1 MLYAVIMAGG
11 SGTRLWPL
19 SRKNRPKQ
27 SLQLIGDR
35 TMFQHAVD
43 RLAPLLPA
51 ERIYVVTNAALAE
64 ILRPQAPALPSRN
77 FILEPSGRDSAPAAG
92 LAAITLL
99 RRDPDAMMAMLTAD
113 HFIVDTAGLRA
124 ALAAAAQVAADGTI
138 VTLGIRPTFPATGY
152 GYIRL
157 GEPQTVVDGLSVYRS
172 AGFVEK
178 PDRPTAERF
187 LADGC
192 YVWNSGMFVWRADR
206 LLREFA
212 DQLPESYAAL
222 QRIAAA
228 FGTADQDATLE
239 AAWPAM
245 RRISIDFGIMERA
258 SRVAVIPVEI
268 GWSDIGD
275 WASLLDLLPG
285 DARGNL
291 VAGEVILHD
300 TESSLVHSEGRLVVA
315 IGLKGFVVVETP
327 DVVLVC
333 PKERV
338 QEVRT
343 IVNRL
348 REEGNE
354 RYL

>member
-19 SRKNRPKQ
+19 SRKSRPKQ

-43 RLAPLLPA
+43 RLASLLPA
-51 ERIYVVTNAALAE
+51 ERVYVVTNAAVAE
-64 ILRPQAPALPSRN
+64 LLRPQAPALPPQN
-77 FILEPSGRDSAPAAG
+77 FILEPFPRDSAPAAG
-92 LAAITLL
+92 LAAVALL
-99 RRDPDAMMAMLTAD
+99 HQDPDAMMAMLTAD

-157 GEPQTVVDGLSVYRS
+157 GEPLAAVDGLAVYRS

-178 PDRPTAERF
+178 PDRLTAEQF
-187 LADGC
+187 LADGR
-192 YVWNSGMFVWRADR
+192 YVWNSGMFIWRADR

-212 DQLPESYAAL
+212 DQLPESYTAL

-228 FGTADQDATLE
+228 FGTAEQAATL
-239 AAWPAM
+239 AAEWPNM
-245 RRISIDFGIMERA
+245 RKISIDFGIMERA
-258 SRVAVIPVEI
+258 ERVAVIPVEI

-285 DARGNL
+285 DERGNL
-291 VAGEVILHD
+291 ITGEVILHD
-300 TESSLVHSEGRLVVA
+300 TETSLVRSEGRLVVA
-315 IGLKGFVVVETP
+315 IGLKNFVIVETP

-343 IVNRL
+343 IVDRL
-348 REEGNE
+348 REEGNQ